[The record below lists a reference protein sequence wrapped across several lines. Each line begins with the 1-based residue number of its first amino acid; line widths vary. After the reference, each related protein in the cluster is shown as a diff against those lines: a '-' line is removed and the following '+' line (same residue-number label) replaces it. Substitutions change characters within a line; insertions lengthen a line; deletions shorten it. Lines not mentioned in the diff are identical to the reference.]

1 VQGLTPCARLA
12 GGGDLKNVSAGKR
25 NAARQDCYRI
35 CVHMTQAVLILVV
48 ASHRHYMTNG
58 HH

>member
-25 NAARQDCYRI
+25 HAARQDCYR
-35 CVHMTQAVLILVV
+35 MGVLILVV